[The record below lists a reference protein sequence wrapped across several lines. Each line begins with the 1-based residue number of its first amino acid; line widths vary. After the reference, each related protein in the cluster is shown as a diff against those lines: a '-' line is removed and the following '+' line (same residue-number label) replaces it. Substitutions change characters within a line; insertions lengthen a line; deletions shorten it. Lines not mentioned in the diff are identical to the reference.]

1 MCANKIFLKI
11 IFVSIPV
18 RRIRGL
24 HKIRGNCEIDEG
36 GYL

>member
-24 HKIRGNCEIDEG
+24 HKIRGNCEIDED

>member
-1 MCANKIFLKI
+1 MCEKDFLKI
-11 IFVSIPV
+11 NFVSIPV

-36 GYL
+36 GSL

>member
-1 MCANKIFLKI
+1 MCEKDFSKI

-24 HKIRGNCEIDEG
+24 YKIRGNCEIDEG